1 MCTEVKSFAER
12 NLTVIGI
19 VGVIVVSGVVLGAV
33 EYKKLPFFSAQ
44 RRDYS
49 AYFTDSSGL
58 DEGARVQVSGFQV
71 GAVTSVTL
79 DGQRVLVKFDVDK
92 SVPLGDR
99 TEAAIKAKSL
109 LGAKVLEITPR
120 GDGSLSAP
128 IPTERTTPAYQLPD
142 ALGDFASTI
151 DDLDTTKLNQSLSTL
166 SESFRDTPPALRDAV
181 DSVARFSKVL
191 NERDAD
197 LRNLLTNAN
206 KATGVLAERTDQ
218 IVGLLVNSN
227 TLLQQLQTESAAL
240 DKISGDIAALS
251 KQISGFIADNR
262 TQLKGAVDKLNGVLT
277 IVDGRKDRIQKSIKL
292 LNSYAMSLGESL
304 SSGPFFKAYVA
315 NLLPGQF
322 LQPFVDAAF
331 SDLGLDPNVLLPS
344 QRTDP
349 PVGQPGTPA
358 LPVPYPRT
366 GQGGEPHLTLPDAI
380 TGAPGDTRYPYR
392 EPLPAPPAGGPPP
405 GPPAAAPPGLA
416 SVPEPTPSRIYLPA
430 PNEAP
435 PLAPTGA
442 SQ

>member
-1 MCTEVKSFAER
+1 VCTEVKSFAER

-19 VGVIVVSGVVLGAV
+19 VGVIVISSMVLGAV
-33 EYKKLPFFSAQ
+33 EYKKLPFFTAQ
-44 RRDYS
+44 KRDYS

-79 DGQRVLVKFDVDK
+79 AGQRVLVKFDVDK

-99 TEAAIKAKSL
+99 TEAAIRAKSL

-151 DDLDTTKLNQSLSTL
+151 NDLDTTKLNQSLSTL

-218 IVGLLVNSN
+218 IVGLLINSN
-227 TLLQQLQTESAAL
+227 RLLQQLQTESDAL
-240 DKISGDIAALS
+240 DRISGDIAALS
-251 KQISGFIADNR
+251 KQISGFISDNR
-262 TQLKGAVDKLNGVLT
+262 TQLKKAVDKLNGVLT

-380 TGAPGDTRYPYR
+380 TGTPGDPRYPYR

-405 GPPAAAPPGLA
+405 GPPAAAPPGLE
-416 SVPEPTPSRIYLPA
+416 SVPEPTPSPVYVPA